1 VGKAKSE
8 AKRAAR
14 SDWTQGL
21 ARAGLVA
28 KGITFGIVAVLAFE
42 VAFDLG
48 GKIEDRPGA
57 LQTVAETTWGRFLL
71 GALAVGLGGYALWR
85 FAQAFLGEKLES
97 GEDTG
102 WPKRIGLVARG
113 LFYAWL
119 FAMCLSLVL
128 NADEPVSGGGGG
140 GGGQKEDR
148 ATAIAFE
155 QPLGRWLV
163 ALVGLAII
171 GAGLFNLYR
180 AVFQRFRK
188 DLKEE
193 QMEREEREGYAV
205 LGVLGH
211 LARAVVFSMAGWFL
225 VKAAWE
231 YDADE
236 AIGIDG
242 ALRKVARAEYGDLL
256 LGCVAAGLLA
266 YGLFCLVQA
275 RYREV

>member
-1 VGKAKSE
+1 MGK

-28 KGITFGIVAVLAFE
+28 KGITFAIVAALAFK
-42 VAFDLG
+42 VAFDSG
-48 GKIEDRPGA
+48 GKVEDRPGA
-57 LQTVAETTWGRFLL
+57 LQAVAQSTPGRFLL

-97 GEDTG
+97 GEDEG
-102 WPKRIGLVARG
+102 WLKRIGLVARG
-113 LFYAWL
+113 LVYTWL
-119 FAMCLSLVL
+119 FVMCISLVL
-128 NADEPVSGGGGG
+128 NADEPLAGGG
-140 GGGQKEDR
+140 GGGQEEDR
-148 ATAIAFE
+148 ATTFALE

-163 ALVGLAII
+163 ALVGLAIV

-180 AVFQRFRK
+180 AVSQRFRK

-193 QMEREEREGYAV
+193 QMEREERRSYVV

-211 LARAVVFSMAGWFL
+211 FARAVLFSLVGFFF

-231 YDADE
+231 YDPKE
-236 AIGIDG
+236 AIGLDG

-256 LGCVAAGLLA
+256 LGCTAAGILA
-266 YGLFCLVQA
+266 YALFCFVQA
-275 RYREV
+275 RYRRV

>member
-1 VGKAKSE
+1 MGKAKSE

-28 KGITFGIVAVLAFE
+28 KGITFGIVAGLAFQ
-42 VAFDLG
+42 VAFDAG

-57 LQTVAETTWGRFLL
+57 LQAVAQSTLGRFLL

-102 WPKRIGLVARG
+102 WLKRIGLVARG
-113 LFYAWL
+113 LLYTWL
-119 FAMCLSLVL
+119 FAMSLSLVL
-128 NADEPVSGGGGG
+128 NADEPISGGGGG
-140 GGGQKEDR
+140 GGQEEDR
-148 ATAIAFE
+148 ATSIAFE

-163 ALVGLAII
+163 AVVGLAIV

-180 AVFQRFRK
+180 AVTQSFRK
-188 DLKEE
+188 DLKEG
-193 QMEREEREGYAV
+193 QMEREERESYAV
-205 LGVLGH
+205 LGTLGH
-211 LARAVVFSMAGWFL
+211 LARAVLFSLAGWFL
-225 VKAAWE
+225 IRAAWE
-231 YDADE
+231 YDPE
-236 AIGIDG
+236 QAIGIDG
-242 ALRKVARAEYGDLL
+242 ALRKVARAEYGHFL

>member
-1 VGKAKSE
+1 VGEAKQQ

-28 KGITFGIVAVLAFE
+28 KGVTFAIVAALAFK
-42 VAFDLG
+42 VAFDVG

-57 LQTVAETTWGRFLL
+57 LQAVAQSTLGRFLL

-85 FAQAFLGEKLES
+85 FAQAYLGEKLES

-102 WPKRIGLVARG
+102 WLKRIGLVARG
-113 LFYAWL
+113 LLYTWL

-128 NADEPVSGGGGG
+128 NADEPITGGGG
-140 GGGQKEDR
+140 GGGQEEDR
-148 ATAIAFE
+148 ATSFALE

-180 AVFQRFRK
+180 GLTQRFRK
-188 DLKEE
+188 DMKEG
-193 QMEREEREGYAV
+193 QMEREERKSYAV

-211 LARAVVFSMAGWFL
+211 LARAVLFSLAGWFL

-231 YDADE
+231 YDPEE

-242 ALRKVARAEYGDLL
+242 ALRKVASAEYGDLL

-266 YGLFCLVQA
+266 YALFCVVQA

>member
-1 VGKAKSE
+1 MAQS
-8 AKRAAR
+8 
-14 SDWTQGL
+14 TL
-21 ARAGLVA
+21 
-28 KGITFGIVAVLAFE
+28 
-42 VAFDLG
+42 
-48 GKIEDRPGA
+48 
-57 LQTVAETTWGRFLL
+57 GRFLL

-97 GEDTG
+97 GEDVG
-102 WPKRIGLVARG
+102 WLKRIGLVARG
-113 LFYAWL
+113 LLYAWL
-119 FAMCLSLVL
+119 SVTCFSLVF

-140 GGGQKEDR
+140 GGGQEEDR
-148 ATAIAFE
+148 ATSFVLE

-163 ALVGLAII
+163 ALVGLGIV

-180 AVFQRFRK
+180 AVSQRFRK

-193 QMEREEREGYAV
+193 QMEREERRSYVV

-211 LARAVVFSMAGWFL
+211 LARAMLFSLIGFFF

-231 YDADE
+231 YHPKE
-236 AIGIDG
+236 AIGLDG

-256 LGCVAAGLLA
+256 LGCTAAGILA
-266 YGLFCLVQA
+266 YALFCFVQA

>member
-1 VGKAKSE
+1 MGKAKSQ

-28 KGITFGIVAVLAFE
+28 KGITFAIVAALAFK
-42 VAFDLG
+42 VAFDSG

-57 LQTVAETTWGRFLL
+57 LQAVAQSTLGWFLL
-71 GALAVGLGGYALWR
+71 GALAVGLGGYAVWR

-102 WPKRIGLVARG
+102 WLKRFGLVARG
-113 LFYAWL
+113 LLYTWL

-128 NADEPVSGGGGG
+128 NADEPISGGGGG
-140 GGGQKEDR
+140 GGQEEDR
-148 ATAIAFE
+148 ATSIAFE

-163 ALVGLAII
+163 ALVGLGII

-193 QMEREEREGYAV
+193 QMEQEEREGYAI

-211 LARAVVFSMAGWFL
+211 LARALLFALAGWFL
-225 VKAAWE
+225 LKAAWE
-231 YDADE
+231 YDPKE

-242 ALRKVARAEYGDLL
+242 ALRKVASAEYGDLL

-266 YGLFCLVQA
+266 YALFCVVQA